1 MKFKKI
7 LLILLMALVIMITS
21 NITVNAD
28 MGPKPSIFIDI
39 VGIEGEYVAAFA
51 AKKANGPNYDYE
63 HWLKDGKTNPEYHP
77 IMEYKD
83 QEGFK
88 WITRYYKCDG
98 NSEIRFTYYA
108 PSEFKIIIYKDNE
121 LYKVTE
127 AKKMYA
133 FRTYFKIDFSKE
145 DIKIKNTYPYYKE
158 VLEFILRLAITLAV
172 EIGLYFL
179 FRLHTKR
186 NFKIV
191 MIVNI
196 ATQLLL
202 NIIINLST
210 FYQGELYALII
221 LILCE
226 LVIFIV
232 EPIIYMIFMRKK
244 NKLLI
249 ALYGILAN
257 ILTFVIGFI
266 SLLII

>member
-1 MKFKKI
+1 MKIKKI
-7 LLILLMALVIMITS
+7 VLLLTLILFIFVSTS
-21 NITVNAD
+21 ITVNAD
-28 MGPKPSIFIDI
+28 MGPKPAIYIDI
-39 VGIEGEYVAAFA
+39 VGIEGDYVAAFA
-51 AKKANGPNYDYE
+51 SKKVSGPNFDYE
-63 HWLKDGKTNPEYHP
+63 SWLKYEDHRVEYHP

-83 QEGFK
+83 DEGYK
-88 WITRYYKCDG
+88 WMTKYYECNGD
-98 NSEIRFTYYA
+98 SEIKFTYYA
-108 PSEFKIIIYKDNE
+108 PSEFKLVIYKDNE

-127 AKKMYA
+127 ATEMYA
-133 FRTYFKIDFSKE
+133 FRSYFKIDFFKE
-145 DIKIKNTYPYYKE
+145 EIKIKNTYPYYKE
-158 VLEFILRLAITLAV
+158 VIEFILRLAITLAI

-202 NIIINLST
+202 NIIINLGT

-226 LVIFIV
+226 MAIFIL
-232 EPIIYMIFMRKK
+232 EPIIYIILMRKK

-249 ALYGILAN
+249 ALYGIIAN
-257 ILTFVIGFI
+257 VLSFAIGLI
-266 SLLII
+266 SLLIV

>member
-1 MKFKKI
+1 MKIKKV
-7 LLILLMALVIMITS
+7 LLVLVMALVIFISS

-28 MGPKPSIFIDI
+28 MGPKPSIYIDI
-39 VGIEGEYVAAFA
+39 VGIEGEFVAAFA
-51 AKKANGPNYDYE
+51 AKNVRGPNYDYE
-63 HWLKDGKTNPEYHP
+63 QWLESRGDSSEYHP

-83 QEGFK
+83 EEGFK
-88 WITRYYKCDG
+88 WITRYYKCNG
-98 NSEIRFTYYA
+98 ESEIKFTYYA
-108 PSEFKIIIYKDNE
+108 PNEFKIIIYKDNE

-127 AKKMYA
+127 ATKMYA
-133 FRTYFKIDFSKE
+133 FRTYYKIDFSDE
-145 DIKIKNTYPYYKE
+145 DIKMKNTYPYYKE
-158 VLEFILRLAITLAV
+158 VLEFILRLTITLAV

-202 NIIINLST
+202 NIVINLST

-232 EPIIYMIFMRKK
+232 EPILYMILMRKK
-244 NKLLI
+244 NKFLI
-249 ALYGILAN
+249 ALYGLLAN
-257 ILTFVIGFI
+257 ILTFIIGFI